1 MKYSAV
7 TLLRKFL
14 FNIDEF
20 WEGNR
25 RQAEKSR
32 KRLDAITNFYSHDR
46 DQCLGFLSRIADE
59 RLNSN
64 RRTLYLPS
72 FGASGSHLVQHIVA
86 TSTNAITLGEV
97 YMPPMA
103 ERHALE
109 LDGQERVKFMEMY
122 HLASTSTP
130 WMIPSRGT
138 IVNTAHKAKLQFF
151 SENTAKFSSVL
162 IMRDPCDIAIS
173 RTYRKGEYR
182 SYLGKDSISDDDYL
196 SENIALGS
204 VPINLTCIPACSL
217 IYACHDPEKHKVLLA
232 EHAADAAHP
241 ALLSQGARARPVR
254 RLQGAERHHLR
265 QALRSSLARCSR
277 SLWPLQDP
285 VQPVRPLVPDGRLRQ
300 DISGTGAA
308 RRSR

>member
-196 SENIALGS
+196 SENIALVEKFYRTALSYPFDGY
-204 VPINLTCIPACSL
+204 IWFEDLFANNEGRDRIARTLARAIGQLDLFEL
-217 IYACHDPEKHKVLLA
+217 IRDRIG
-232 EHAADAAHP
+232 P
-241 ALLSQGARARPVR
+241 ALESGGKTNKYDGERVVIEASIIDHVAD
-254 RLQGAERHHLR
+254 RLTQIKQKMREV
-265 QALRSSLARCSR
+265 SL
-277 SLWPLQDP
+277 P
-285 VQPVRPLVPDGRLRQ
+285 
-300 DISGTGAA
+300 
-308 RRSR
+308 